1 MTLKPAF
8 LKFTDRIKKPDSMK
22 SQITTENIMRYQT
35 LLVYLLLISV
45 IIICVYQIPHI
56 AEFIRDYRDTMK
68 AALPVN

>member
-1 MTLKPAF
+1 
-8 LKFTDRIKKPDSMK
+8 MK